1 MDRYTAI
8 VSICGM
14 ITGCIT
20 IGVIAQAFVSRGRNK
35 SGPALPDDRL
45 RAIELKL
52 GEMQQSIDAV
62 AVEIER
68 VSEGQRFTSR
78 LLSERAAAPVK

>member
-20 IGVIAQAFVSRGRNK
+20 IGVIAQAFVSRGRNR
-35 SGPALPDDRL
+35 GPALPDDRL

-52 GEMQQSIDAV
+52 SEMQHSIDAV

-68 VSEGQRFTSR
+68 VSEGQRFTAR
-78 LLSERAAAPVK
+78 LLNDRAATTSK